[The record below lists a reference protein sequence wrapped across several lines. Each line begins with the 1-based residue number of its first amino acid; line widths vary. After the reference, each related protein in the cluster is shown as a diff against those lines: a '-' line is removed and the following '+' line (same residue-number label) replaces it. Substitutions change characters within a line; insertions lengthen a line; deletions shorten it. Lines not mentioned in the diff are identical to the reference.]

1 VLDAVERR
9 SGTVYADWLTGE
21 GLDVKVTVE
30 HTALDPFRGYAD
42 AIRDELPV
50 AVLDAFHVVK
60 LGSTEP
66 VETISGVRWNG
77 IRRYRLR
84 DGGCEYGLDH
94 ADQSL
99 TPDFVPLFSD
109 PRGCRLLTAST
120 FGVTAR
126 CVDHQERAAL
136 ARTSWLSGC
145 VAVMVQGED
154 VVTA

>member
-30 HTALDPFRGYAD
+30 HASLDPFRGYAD

-66 VETISGVRWNG
+66 VENDFRCAMERNPALPLEG
-77 IRRYRLR
+77 
-84 DGGCEYGLDH
+84 
-94 ADQSL
+94 